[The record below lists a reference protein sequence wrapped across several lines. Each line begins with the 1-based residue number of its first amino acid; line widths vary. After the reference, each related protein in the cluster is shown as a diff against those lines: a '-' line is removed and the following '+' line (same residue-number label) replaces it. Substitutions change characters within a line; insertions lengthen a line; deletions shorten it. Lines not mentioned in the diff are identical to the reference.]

1 MWCHINSIFALY
13 LEESF
18 SFKAGRAS
26 LSFPT
31 NLNLNFHYI
40 LHDIISF
47 GSTTWHLIY
56 LHNLLRVGGLGMT
69 KTFCLKCEL
78 LELLMVMEA
87 AVVPFSTA
95 TFFLMEF
102 AL

>member
-1 MWCHINSIFALY
+1 VVSLALY
-13 LEESF
+13 LHCILKNL

-56 LHNLLRVGGLGMT
+56 LHNLLRVGGLGMM
-69 KTFCLKCEL
+69 KTFCLEYEL
-78 LELLMVMEA
+78 VELLMVMEA